1 MWSEVDQIFRQATRQ
16 IAMHVANFLPGVL
29 VALLLIVVT
38 VGVAWGVRKLLARML
53 RGFDFDRRADRLGA
67 PAFFGWSPST
77 SPSQAVARVTFWTI
91 LVLGIL
97 LSLTALDATMP
108 SRLALSVF
116 NYLPHMLAA
125 LIILVLGAA
134 AARFLAH
141 SVLIGAVNMQMQ
153 SARLLSVLVKWL
165 VRLVAVAMALD
176 HLGIGRNILLL
187 AFGIF
192 FGGVVFAA
200 ALALGLGAKDAV
212 ARALERRGNERPPTD
227 GPVDHV

>member
-1 MWSEVDQIFRQATRQ
+1 MWTEVEQIFRQATRQ

-29 VALLLIVVT
+29 VALLLIVLAVFA
-38 VGVAWGVRKLLARML
+38 AWGVRKLLARAL
-53 RGFDFDRRADRLGA
+53 KSFDFDRRADRLGA
-67 PAFFGWSPST
+67 PAFFGWPPST
-77 SPSQAVARVTFWTI
+77 SPSQAVARVSFWTI
-91 LVLGIL
+91 LILGVL

-108 SRLALSVF
+108 SRLALAVF

-141 SVLIGAVNMQMQ
+141 SVLIGAVNMRMQ
-153 SARLLSVLVKWL
+153 SARLLSVMVKWM

-192 FGGVVFAA
+192 FGGVVLAA
-200 ALALGLGAKDAV
+200 AIAIGLGAKDAV
-212 ARALERRGNERPPTD
+212 ARALDRQMSDRPPTD
-227 GPVDHV
+227 GEVDHV